1 MTRSEPED
9 RAEAEPAV
17 WPVLALLW
25 SVSAVRVAGALY
37 TEETFGWEAT
47 LASLAMLLGAVAFAV
62 WWWRRRHA
70 RSLPPPPQR

>member
-1 MTRSEPED
+1 MARSEAED
-9 RAEAEPAV
+9 RSDGEAAV

-37 TEETFGWEAT
+37 TGETFGWEAT
-47 LASLAMLLGAVAFAV
+47 LASLAVLLGTVACVV

-70 RSLPPPPQR
+70 RSIEGTPPR